1 MLRFFILWRRAG
13 AFSLAA
19 YLTIVHSVLYYNY
32 NSREGVLT
40 MSTKV
45 TFGEFFKQKRIEQK
59 KTLRQFCVD
68 NKLDPGNISK
78 LERGLMQPP
87 QGKDKLEEYA
97 RYLTIKKGTDDWYK
111 FFDLAAIEAGR
122 IPEELLSDAKMAAN
136 LPILFR
142 TLRGKKISE
151 KKLDELVEMIRKA

>member
-1 MLRFFILWRRAG
+1 MTA
-13 AFSLAA
+13 
-19 YLTIVHSVLYYNY
+19 
-32 NSREGVLT
+32 
-40 MSTKV
+40 KP
-45 TFGEFFKQKRIEQK
+45 TFGEFFKQKRIALK

-78 LERGLMQPP
+78 LERGLMAPP
-87 QGKDKLEEYA
+87 QGSDKLEEYA
-97 RYLTIKKGTDDWYK
+97 KFLHIKKGTDDWYT
-111 FFDLAAIEAGR
+111 FFDLAAVEAGR
-122 IPEELLSDAKMAAN
+122 IPEELLNNAKIAAS

>member
-1 MLRFFILWRRAG
+1 
-13 AFSLAA
+13 
-19 YLTIVHSVLYYNY
+19 
-32 NSREGVLT
+32 
-40 MSTKV
+40 MSTKM
-45 TFGEFFKQKRIEQK
+45 TFGEFFKEKRIDLK
-59 KTLRQFCVD
+59 KTLRQFCLD

-87 QGKDKLEEYA
+87 QGSDKLEEYA
-97 RYLTIKKGTDDWYK
+97 KYLHIRKGTDDWYT
-111 FFDLAAIEAGR
+111 FFDLAAVEGGR
-122 IPEELLSDAKMAAN
+122 IPEELLNDAKIAAS